1 MDGDDPASDLEAL
14 DFNDAEQSSA
24 VRNLPMGSYGST
36 LLCKIFKMSPSQ
48 ERKVLSHCQ
57 AVPADSDH
65 LSGCCS
71 RFRSV

>member
-48 ERKVLSHCQ
+48 ERKVLSHC
-57 AVPADSDH
+57 
-65 LSGCCS
+65 
-71 RFRSV
+71 